1 LNNNNNN
8 NNRNNNN
15 NNNKDDKE
23 LQKTD
28 IFVTAYILMQRY
40 KTFNMGNDI
49 TCAMKCNNW
58 IAATL
63 YTLGIRLVSS
73 V

>member
-1 LNNNNNN
+1 MNNNNNN
-8 NNRNNNN
+8 NN
-15 NNNKDDKE
+15 NNKEDKE
-23 LQKTD
+23 LQKAD
-28 IFVTAYILMQRY
+28 IFVTAYVLTQRY

-49 TCAMKCNNW
+49 TCATNCNYR

-63 YTLGIRLVSS
+63 YTLGRRLVSS

>member
-1 LNNNNNN
+1 LYNDYNIINSNNNS
-8 NNRNNNN
+8 
-15 NNNKDDKE
+15 KDDKE

-28 IFVTAYILMQRY
+28 IFVTAYILMQRH

-49 TCAMKCNNW
+49 TCAMKCNNR

-63 YTLGIRLVSS
+63 HTLGTRLVSS
-73 V
+73 A